1 MAPLGA
7 RATCVSAGWYYP
19 GTPDHSPLLVPFPVG
34 VEDSR
39 LVLPPGTQLRMP
51 GRTYSAT
58 LHRYV
63 TLGRLGLIGERP
75 SRFEVIVKFAR
86 LESGKA
92 ELVLGP
98 DHAVDL
104 TQRYGAEI
112 WDLFNPLRPSELPE
126 VGIVSGQRSV
136 RTGEDFL
143 AEVRVGLRAP
153 ASNGETAYRLN
164 IKAGDGSVSFD
175 YYPAG
180 GERPALIAN
189 TTTDLPVYHLSKE
202 LETVLQ
208 EVIDTGLGAE
218 DAGVARWLWP
228 LVSGIGG
235 VALGIVATLVLRRW
249 RTSGQGVPA

>member
-1 MAPLGA
+1 M
-7 RATCVSAGWYYP
+7 
-19 GTPDHSPLLVPFPVG
+19 
-34 VEDSR
+34 
-39 LVLPPGTQLRMP
+39 
-51 GRTYSAT
+51 
-58 LHRYV
+58 
-63 TLGRLGLIGERP
+63 
-75 SRFEVIVKFAR
+75 
-86 LESGKA
+86 
-92 ELVLGP
+92 LGP

-126 VGIVSGQRSV
+126 VGIVSGQRRV

-153 ASNGETAYRLN
+153 ASNGETADRLN

-208 EVIDTGLGAE
+208 EVIDTELGAE

-228 LVSGIGG
+228 LVSGMGG
-235 VALGIVATLVLRRW
+235 VALGVVATLVLRRW
-249 RTSGQGVPA
+249 RTGGQKVRA